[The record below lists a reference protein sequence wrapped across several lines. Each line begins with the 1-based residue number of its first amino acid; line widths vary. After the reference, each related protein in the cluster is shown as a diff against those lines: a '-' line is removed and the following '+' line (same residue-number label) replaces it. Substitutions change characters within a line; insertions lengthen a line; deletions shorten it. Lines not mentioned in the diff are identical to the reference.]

1 MKKLKVKIFADG
13 ADFSS
18 IKSLNN
24 YTYVKGFTTNPSLM
38 RKAGIKDYK
47 KFAIQVLKKIKKPIS
62 FEVFTD
68 NLKDMEIQAKEIA
81 SWGNNVYVKI
91 PIMNTKKKYTYKI
104 IKNLTDRG
112 IKCNI
117 TAVFN
122 FDQVKK
128 ILKFSSK
135 DTNLIISIFAGR
147 IADVG
152 IDPESLIKRS
162 VNLARKRKKV
172 EILWASTREI
182 FNVIQA
188 ERCKCHIIT
197 VPNNILKK
205 YSMIGK
211 NLGLINLDTV
221 KTFYLDAKKSKYKI

>member
-68 NLKDMEIQAKEIA
+68 NLKDMENQAKEIA

-104 IKNLTDRG
+104 IKNLTERG

-128 ILKFSSK
+128 ILKYSSK

-162 VNLARKRKKV
+162 VNLVRKRKKV

>member
-24 YTYVKGFTTNPSLM
+24 YTYLKGFTTNPSLM

-68 NLKDMEIQAKEIA
+68 NLKDMENQAKEIA
-81 SWGNNVYVKI
+81 SWGNNIYVKI

-128 ILKFSSK
+128 ILKYSSK

-162 VNLARKRKKV
+162 VNLVRKRKKV

-211 NLGLINLDTV
+211 NLGIINLDTV

>member
-68 NLKDMEIQAKEIA
+68 NLKDMENQAKEIA
-81 SWGNNVYVKI
+81 SWGNNIYVKI

-128 ILKFSSK
+128 ILKYSSK

-162 VNLARKRKKV
+162 VNLVRKRKKV

-211 NLGLINLDTV
+211 NLGIINLDTV

>member
-128 ILKFSSK
+128 ILKYSSK

>member
-68 NLKDMEIQAKEIA
+68 NLKDMENQAKEIA

-104 IKNLTDRG
+104 IKNLTERG

-128 ILKFSSK
+128 ILKYSSK

-162 VNLARKRKKV
+162 VNLVRKRKKV
-172 EILWASTREI
+172 EILWASAREI

>member
-68 NLKDMEIQAKEIA
+68 NLKDMENQAKEIA

-91 PIMNTKKKYTYKI
+91 PIMNTKKKI
-104 IKNLTDRG
+104 HL
-112 IKCNI
+112 
-117 TAVFN
+117 
-122 FDQVKK
+122 
-128 ILKFSSK
+128 
-135 DTNLIISIFAGR
+135 
-147 IADVG
+147 
-152 IDPESLIKRS
+152 
-162 VNLARKRKKV
+162 
-172 EILWASTREI
+172 
-182 FNVIQA
+182 
-188 ERCKCHIIT
+188 
-197 VPNNILKK
+197 
-205 YSMIGK
+205 
-211 NLGLINLDTV
+211 
-221 KTFYLDAKKSKYKI
+221 

>member
-68 NLKDMEIQAKEIA
+68 NLKDMENQAKEIA

-104 IKNLTDRG
+104 IKNLTERG

-128 ILKFSSK
+128 ILKYSSK

-162 VNLARKRKKV
+162 VNLVRKRKKV

-211 NLGLINLDTV
+211 NLGIINLDTV

>member
-162 VNLARKRKKV
+162 VNLVRKRKKV